1 MAELKSRET
10 AVTDRVN
17 EILERGDIYFLYR
30 PRVGAEEAHGLK
42 DVERFYIVLKPWRSR
57 EYRLIIVGRKR
68 LPDPEEH
75 NRFWAFVYRVFKDKK
90 ELNEELG
97 EQKYETKTHGVRNV
111 AAVRPAAEGIYAILR
126 HGDHTHLAYVIELPK
141 RQGPVEQDLNI
152 KREASYIIAVRNPD
166 TPRPAGAGLPP
177 ERDARFPTRLAEK
190 FRGRKF
196 IPIDPPVFLD
206 YEGAELMLIGAAEDS
221 EKELGVEFRPDR
233 EDLHTADVLRD
244 LKLPRE
250 IAPELLLKGEWK

>member
-68 LPDPEEH
+68 LPDPEKH

-90 ELNEELG
+90 ELNEELASRS
-97 EQKYETKTHGVRNV
+97 T
-111 AAVRPAAEGIYAILR
+111 RPRRTG
-126 HGDHTHLAYVIELPK
+126 
-141 RQGPVEQDLNI
+141 
-152 KREASYIIAVRNPD
+152 
-166 TPRPAGAGLPP
+166 
-177 ERDARFPTRLAEK
+177 
-190 FRGRKF
+190 
-196 IPIDPPVFLD
+196 
-206 YEGAELMLIGAAEDS
+206 
-221 EKELGVEFRPDR
+221 
-233 EDLHTADVLRD
+233 
-244 LKLPRE
+244 
-250 IAPELLLKGEWK
+250 

>member
-30 PRVGAEEAHGLK
+30 PRAGAEEAHGLK

-90 ELNEELG
+90 ELNEELASRS
-97 EQKYETKTHGVRNV
+97 T
-111 AAVRPAAEGIYAILR
+111 RPRRTG
-126 HGDHTHLAYVIELPK
+126 
-141 RQGPVEQDLNI
+141 
-152 KREASYIIAVRNPD
+152 
-166 TPRPAGAGLPP
+166 
-177 ERDARFPTRLAEK
+177 
-190 FRGRKF
+190 
-196 IPIDPPVFLD
+196 
-206 YEGAELMLIGAAEDS
+206 
-221 EKELGVEFRPDR
+221 
-233 EDLHTADVLRD
+233 
-244 LKLPRE
+244 
-250 IAPELLLKGEWK
+250 